1 MESGRVLSKSG
12 REMRRRLPTSQR
24 WKAGEQ
30 IQTVDHE
37 EFRSQDPDEAHAWLR
52 KAYADHDVKISGSTE
67 DFVFSCDII
76 RFEGMTFGHLA
87 HSMAVKVDVF
97 DGLRDLSI
105 VEHREG
111 NPVQVLAGS
120 ESVNL
125 RAGDCFL
132 LPPDRPYQ
140 AVWNSVAVTVTTLGF
155 ENLQREA
162 AWLVDHE
169 ALGVDFARP
178 ITPAAGRHWSQTIG
192 YVERVVSSSPLLD
205 AAPLARLEL
214 SWLVNS
220 AVLACF
226 PNSTLG
232 AESASDTGDTPQPL
246 RRALAFIDEHATD
259 PITLNE
265 IAAAARLS
273 PRGLQAAF
281 RRHLETTPLA
291 HLRSVRMQ
299 HAHRDLQ
306 EAQPGDGTS
315 VAAVAAHWGFAHLG
329 RFAIEYRRRFG
340 IYPSQALRR

>member
-1 MESGRVLSKSG
+1 
-12 REMRRRLPTSQR
+12 
-24 WKAGEQ
+24 
-30 IQTVDHE
+30 
-37 EFRSQDPDEAHAWLR
+37 
-52 KAYADHDVKISGSTE
+52 
-67 DFVFSCDII
+67 
-76 RFEGMTFGHLA
+76 MTFGRMA
-87 HSMAVKVDVF
+87 HSMAVNVDVF
-97 DGLRDLSI
+97 DGLRNLSI
-105 VEHREG
+105 IQHREG
-111 NPVQVLAGS
+111 HPVQVDRGA
-120 ESVNL
+120 ETVNL
-125 RAGDCFL
+125 RVGDCFL

-140 AVWNSVAVTVTTLGF
+140 AAWNSVSVTLTTLGF
-155 ENLQREA
+155 EHLQRDA
-162 AWLVDHE
+162 TWLVDHGAFE
-169 ALGVDFARP
+169 VDFTRP

-205 AAPLARLEL
+205 AAPLARREL

-226 PNSTLG
+226 PNSTLD

-259 PITLNE
+259 SITLNE

-281 RRHLETTPLA
+281 RRHLDTTPLA

-299 HAHRDLQ
+299 RAHRDLQ
-306 EAQPGDGTS
+306 EAQLGDGTS

-329 RFAIEYRRRFG
+329 RFATEYRRRFG